1 MRLSTKISFDHTLG
15 RVVCYGL
22 FPLIRGL
29 GFLLRRDHTI
39 RESNVRCI
47 VVAKYYGMGSIIH
60 ATPML
65 RALKAQFPKARLVF
79 VTRKNNRELF
89 AHFPVIDEVLLVND
103 DSLLPFIFSNIRLLG
118 TLMRRHV
125 DLFFDLELFSAYGAL
140 VSLFSLT
147 RNRFGFLCGLETD
160 FKTFLYTHLMYFN
173 FQMPIRVCYLQLAR
187 LAGIAGDASSDLL
200 KPVIPE
206 SQHAAM
212 QEKLDRILQPLQANK
227 GLLAININASD
238 LMLER
243 RWPLER
249 FEQVTRHFTRRGY
262 CILFVGSADERN
274 YAQGLLDRLRDVSEQ
289 TANVCGN
296 FTLPE
301 FFALLEKC
309 DALLSGD
316 TGIMNFAYAL
326 NVPTVSLWG
335 PCSPIQ
341 YHVENGTTR
350 AVWKPA
356 YCSPCVHRFLTPPC
370 RGNNVCMVLI
380 AASDAIKAIED
391 LLTRHN
397 EPQDF
402 LEPVHSDQNGIP
414 LGLLRDRKKTNRPLG

>member
-1 MRLSTKISFDHTLG
+1 MRLSSKIIFDHTLG

-65 RALKAQFPKARLVF
+65 RALKERFPQARLIF
-79 VTRKNNRELF
+79 ITRKNNRELF
-89 AHFPVIDEVLLVND
+89 ALFPVIDEVLLVND
-103 DSLLPFIFSNIRLLG
+103 DSLLPFVFSNIRLLG

-187 LAGIAGDASSDLL
+187 VAGVAADASSDLV
-200 KPVIPE
+200 KPEIPAFLR
-206 SQHAAM
+206 AAM
-212 QEKLDRILQPLQANK
+212 QEKLDRILRQGEAGN
-227 GLLAININASD
+227 GLLAVNINASD

-249 FEQVTRHFTRRGY
+249 FGEVARHFARQGY
-262 CILFVGSADERN
+262 LILFVGSADERS
-274 YAQGLLDRLRDVSEQ
+274 YVQGLLDRLHDVSDR
-289 TANVCGN
+289 TANVCGS
-296 FTLPE
+296 FTLSE
-301 FFALLEKC
+301 FFALLETC
-309 DALLSGD
+309 DTLLTGD

-326 NVPTVSLWG
+326 QVPTVSLWG

-341 YHVENGTTR
+341 YHVENESTR
-350 AVWKPA
+350 AIWKPV

-370 RGNNVCMVLI
+370 RGNNVCMALIKAGEVI
-380 AASDAIKAIED
+380 AAVED
-391 LLTRHN
+391 LLAKHKQKPRG
-397 EPQDF
+397 D
-402 LEPVHSDQNGIP
+402 LLPVHSDDSGVP
-414 LGLLRDRKKTNRPLG
+414 LGLLRDRKKN